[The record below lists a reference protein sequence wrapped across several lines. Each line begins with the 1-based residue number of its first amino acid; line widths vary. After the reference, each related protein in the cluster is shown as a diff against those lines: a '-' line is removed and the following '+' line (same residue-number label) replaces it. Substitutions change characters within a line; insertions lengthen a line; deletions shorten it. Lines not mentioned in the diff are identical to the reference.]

1 MSTRKIS
8 YGGWCN
14 VPCHDCGEPYSRT
27 KHEDYSR
34 EYVDPAMPLCRFCE
48 RIRNREYWIQY
59 QAQRQKDIAE
69 GKLKIMDQED
79 PDGSIRRRSEREAE
93 NRLIARDEY
102 AKRRIRDSERR
113 RKPRN
118 KPFKR
123 ELRATEVLRA
133 LGGHVKSRRQLVL
146 GFSTMGKCLNG
157 TFYYAIDRAIA
168 HGQIVMHED
177 GSIHLAK

>member
-1 MSTRKIS
+1 
-8 YGGWCN
+8 
-14 VPCHDCGEPYSRT
+14 
-27 KHEDYSR
+27 
-34 EYVDPAMPLCRFCE
+34 MPLCRFCE

-118 KPFKR
+118 KLFKR

-133 LGGHVKSRRQLVL
+133 LGGYVKSRRQFVL

-157 TFYYAIDRAIA
+157 TSYYAIDRAIA
-168 HGQIVMHED
+168 HGQIVMH
-177 GSIHLAK
+177 